1 MKRIMRELRI
11 AAGASVVAAVGACN
25 AVGPAALGNS
35 RAAYNNIIN
44 QTEDEQILAAIVR
57 LRYDQTFSLL
67 AVTSITANISMRSS
81 VDVEAEIGP
90 GSSFEGSTFGAWV
103 LYEENPTISYGPVGS
118 EVIVERML
126 APLSADQT
134 LLLRTLV
141 ELRLDSEAKGQLA
154 PVLTVPVGR

>member
-25 AVGPAALGNS
+25 AVGPAALG
-35 RAAYNNIIN
+35 
-44 QTEDEQILAAIVR
+44 
-57 LRYDQTFSLL
+57 
-67 AVTSITANISMRSS
+67 
-81 VDVEAEIGP
+81 IGP

-103 LYEENPTISYGPVGS
+103 LDEENPTISYVPVGS

-141 ELRLDSEAKGQLA
+141 GLRPYSEAKGQLA
-154 PVLTVPVGR
+154 PVLGVPVGR

>member
-25 AVGPAALGNS
+25 AAGPAALG
-35 RAAYNNIIN
+35 
-44 QTEDEQILAAIVR
+44 
-57 LRYDQTFSLL
+57 
-67 AVTSITANISMRSS
+67 
-81 VDVEAEIGP
+81 IGP
-90 GSSFEGSTFGAWV
+90 GSSFEGSTIGAWV
-103 LYEENPTISYGPVGS
+103 LYEENPTISYVPVGS
-118 EVIVERML
+118 EVMVGRML

-141 ELRLDSEAKGQLA
+141 ELRLDSGAKGQLA